1 MFSALFNLFRN
12 LDGLNE
18 QVVKMRQHVEAA
30 NAFLDSKTV
39 PPAEGDATPAIEDRS
54 HKNGNG
60 RKVAA
65 K

>member
-1 MFSALFNLFRN
+1 MFKVLFDLFRN

-18 QVVKMRQHVEAA
+18 QVVKMRQHFAEA
-30 NAFLDSKTV
+30 NGFLDSKV
-39 PPAEGDATPAIEDRS
+39 GSPAEGDAAPAIEDRS

-60 RKVAA
+60 RKIVA